1 MQQTIAAIAT
11 PPGQGGVGIIRVSG
25 PNAFSIATQLTDLT
39 PVVKQVQYATF
50 CDTKRQIID
59 TGLLLAF
66 KGPHSFTGEDVIE
79 CQIHGGPVIMDMLLS
94 HVVSLGARLAE
105 PGEFSKRAFLN
116 DKIDLVQAEAI
127 ADLIEAQST
136 HAARLAQH
144 SLQGVFS
151 DSIHGIVKKLIAF
164 RTYIEAALDFPEEE
178 IDFIGEEK
186 VKTQLSDI
194 IQAIE
199 ITLVDAKKGA
209 VLREGIDVVICGKPN
224 AGKSTLMNQLSGEET
239 AIVTDIPGTTR
250 DIVREKINIDGLILH
265 VSDTAGLRD
274 SDNVVEKEGIKR
286 AAHAILKSTLAL
298 LVIDGS
304 TEREIERQITAFK
317 SDYPHQAVLVIV
329 NKIDLMSDAPH
340 QSNDLIYLSAKKGAG
355 ITELKQAI
363 RDKAGLSQLNE
374 ENAFLARR
382 RHIVQLEKALD
393 ALKTGETQLSQH
405 RAGELL
411 AEDCRLAQ
419 EALSDIT
426 GEFTSDDLLGHIF
439 SSFCIGK

>member
-25 PNAFSIATQLTDLT
+25 PNAFSIATQLTDLP

-94 HVVSLGARLAE
+94 QIVSLGARLAE

-186 VKTQLSDI
+186 VKTQLTDI

-199 ITLVDAKKGA
+199 ITLADAKKGA

-329 NKIDLMSDAPH
+329 NKIDLMVEAPH
-340 QSNDLIYLSAKKGAG
+340 QSNELIYLSAKKGAG
-355 ITELKQAI
+355 IAELKQAI

-393 ALKTGETQLSQH
+393 ALKTGEAQLSQH